1 MFESIVI
8 ILPRLL
14 LVYIGFSI
22 YRKFFGWDVLEQQ
35 VIGRSGRTI
44 PGAPRTQQGYIF
56 LKGPRGKQTGKAKFR
71 KLEGDFKAPW
81 GW

>member
-14 LVYIGFSI
+14 LVYIVFRL
-22 YRKFFGWDVLEQQ
+22 YRKFFGWDVLKQPL
-35 VIGRSGRTI
+35 IGRNGKTI
-44 PGAPRTQQGYIF
+44 PGAQRTQKGYIF
-56 LKGPRGKQTGKAKFR
+56 LKRPRGTQAGKAKFR
-71 KLEGDFKAPW
+71 KLNGNFKVPW